1 MPFSILRS
9 SIASADAEAIFCP
22 SSKRSPLRSE
32 VMQLSEQ
39 FNRRSPHAVLNRLLH
54 SPVTGHEARFS
65 RTVQVSYPALTGD
78 HTASSSA
85 ELTRTLSLLVR
96 EGVRTVI
103 IPLETD
109 AQLHFFVTSVR
120 GFLLDEDESDLDVTI
135 LLQHS
140 NSFRPGS
147 VPSTPIYSSSAQRPK
162 ESKPHDAGTSTSDMP
177 LSFKYGVSGSARPNA
192 SVPDSASFFKEDAPS
207 APLDVPMS
215 DASFSM
221 NEEEDFFCSRPAA
234 AHSDSFPSMEE
245 SDFSAAPSYSF
256 PFMEDSDFS
265 VAPSVPSVSSRPSVS
280 RPADEE
286 ELDAILH
293 ELIFPDTRAES
304 FHDMLLRLIDESGQK
319 DAEVYKRANI
329 TRQLFSKIR
338 SNRSYQPGKNTVLAF
353 AFALHLTV
361 EETSQLLA
369 SAGFAFSPSSRAD
382 RAVRMCMQRDIY
394 DIGDV
399 NELLF
404 RLDLKGL
411 GA

>member
-9 SIASADAEAIFCP
+9 SIASANAEAIFCP
-22 SSKRSPLRSE
+22 SSKHSPLRSE

-39 FNRRSPHAVLNRLLH
+39 FSRRSPHPVLKRLLH
-54 SPVTGHEARFS
+54 SPVTDHEARFS

-85 ELTRTLSLLVR
+85 EVTRALSLLVR

-103 IPLETD
+103 IPLESD

-147 VPSTPIYSSSAQRPK
+147 VLSSPICSSSAQRPRK
-162 ESKPHDAGTSTSDMP
+162 AKPHNAGTSASDTP
-177 LSFKYGVSGSARPNA
+177 LSFDHGVVGSALPNA
-192 SVPDSASFFKEDAPS
+192 SVSDTASFFKEDAPS

-221 NEEEDFFCSRPAA
+221 NEEEDFFCSRPDVAP
-234 AHSDSFPSMEE
+234 SDSFPFMEE
-245 SDFSAAPSYSF
+245 SDFSAAPS
-256 PFMEDSDFS
+256 
-265 VAPSVPSVSSRPSVS
+265 VPMVSSRPSVS
-280 RPADEE
+280 RPADEK
-286 ELDAILH
+286 ELEAIFH
-293 ELIFPDTRAES
+293 ELVFPDTRAES
-304 FHDMLLRLIDESGQK
+304 FHDMLLRLIDESGQT

-338 SNRSYQPGKNTVLAF
+338 SNRSYQPGKSTVLAF

-361 EETSQLLA
+361 DETSQLLA